1 MIHHIIYNN
10 IILKQATYGQINVIQ
25 RLIRYSGENCD
36 LQKHSGE
43 GKSLTREEF
52 EKIFH
57 TLILG
62 TGVTGIGMKDLI
74 FYLFGIPATALFLK
88 QRLIPN
94 ALPNEVF
101 IPGVTSAT
109 VFLLAKLNKI

>member
-1 MIHHIIYNN
+1 M
-10 IILKQATYGQINVIQ
+10 
-25 RLIRYSGENCD
+25 
-36 LQKHSGE
+36 QKHHG
-43 GKSLTREEF
+43 GKGKPLTREEF
-52 EKIFH
+52 EKI
-57 TLILG
+57 LQVVILG
-62 TGVTGIGMKDLI
+62 TGVTGIGIKDLF
-74 FYLFGIPATALFLK
+74 FYLFGVPVTTLFLK